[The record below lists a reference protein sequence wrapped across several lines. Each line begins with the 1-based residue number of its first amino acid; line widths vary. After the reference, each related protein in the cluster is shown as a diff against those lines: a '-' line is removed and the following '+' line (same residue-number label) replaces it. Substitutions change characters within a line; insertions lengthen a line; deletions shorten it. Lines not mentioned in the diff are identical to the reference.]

1 MPFVPAICT
10 QCGAPIVV
18 DDTKEAGICNHC
30 GTAFIT
36 EKAIYNYNYVNNIT
50 NVSNT
55 NNTYN
60 VQDSEVHIHNAY
72 DDAETLYKNICAQ
85 LENGYTG
92 NDEAVLN
99 NLRTMEEKFPAD
111 SRLLNAKWLVR
122 KDEAALMKTYSTD
135 REFFLKHAYAIRN
148 EDNILQLRLLDRPS
162 FEKTYK
168 YLTTYEKWKHL
179 IDQEPLLQERYLE
192 TVVKEGNEY
201 AKKSI
206 GCTCTGDMH
215 DAKRGV
221 YNYLDT
227 FKGYTT
233 RSSIV
238 LPREEI
244 QSLMLGVLQVKEY
257 FVKHEYGVDEAYI
270 MGLLKWFINTFSK
283 DEGYARLLKGGYPIL
298 DIAIEANKL
307 LPAAKRQALF
317 VGESARVRERLVACH
332 QWYLVTKKLTVED
345 DKYCVKAAR
354 DALLANTVLSGL
366 SFFKQLDAENFK
378 TGLFG
383 VKFIGSDKTFSL
395 DSFVERI
402 SRV

>member
-1 MPFVPAICT
+1 MAFVPAICT
-10 QCGAPIVV
+10 QCAAPILV
-18 DDTKEAGICNHC
+18 DDSKEAGICQHC

-36 EKAIYNYNYVNNIT
+36 EKAVYNYNYVNNIT

-55 NNTYN
+55 NNVYN
-60 VQDSEVHIHNAY
+60 VKDSEVHIHSAY

-135 REFFLKHAYAIRN
+135 REFFLKHAYAIRD

-168 YLTTYEKWKHL
+168 YLKTYEKWKHL

-206 GCTCTGDMH
+206 DCTCTGDMH

-221 YNYLDT
+221 YDYLNT

-233 RSSIV
+233 RPSIV

-244 QSLMLGVLQVKEY
+244 QSLILAVYMVKDC
-257 FVKHEYGVDEAYI
+257 FIKHEYGVDEDYI
-270 MGLLKWFINTFSK
+270 VALLKWFVNTFSK
-283 DEGYARLLKGGYPIL
+283 EEGYARLLKGGYPII

-317 VGESARVRERLVACH
+317 VGDGVTVRERLVACH
-332 QWYLVTKKLTVED
+332 QWYLVTKKLIVED
-345 DKYCVKAAR
+345 DKYYAKETR
-354 DALLANTVLSGL
+354 EALLGNFTLSCL
-366 SFFKQLDAENFK
+366 SFFKQLDTENFK

-402 SRV
+402 SRE